1 MKSLPLKKKAT
12 CQVFFICVALLFPYK
27 CWRSTHPSQWDPTS
41 QNCWI
46 QSSSSKWLEPC
57 GKVWWCTCKT
67 VTSWWVLGFQSMW
80 KKICQK
86 ASSDWIISPQRMKK
100 KVWKQNLGELSSLF
114 CCRIPLLDQRFL
126 SLMFWRDTFFPKKTL
141 AWTITQLFYST
152 VKENFFKKEKR
163 RATTTVWSDFCLT
176 TTFLVTIKGTS

>member
-1 MKSLPLKKKAT
+1 MPSFFHLCGAVVSLQVLKIHPIHLNGI
-12 CQVFFICVALLFPYK
+12 QLL
-27 CWRSTHPSQWDPTS
+27 RIVGSNHHHPSGSNHVAKFDDVPA
-41 QNCWI
+41 
-46 QSSSSKWLEPC
+46 KLWLVGGFWGSNPC
-57 GKVWWCTCKT
+57 G
-67 VTSWWVLGFQSMW
+67 

-126 SLMFWRDTFFPKKTL
+126 SLMFWRDTFLPKKTL

-163 RATTTVWSDFCLT
+163 MATTTVWSDFCLT